1 MITCTKCGTVHH
13 TTVYSTCYICDAKL
27 PVGGSV
33 RPPSGMQADGRT
45 VIRPS
50 DELAQ

>member
-1 MITCTKCGTVHH
+1 MITCPKCGTVHH
-13 TTVYSTCYICDAKL
+13 TTVYARCYMCNEWL
-27 PVGGSV
+27 PIGGV

-50 DELAQ
+50 DELTQ